1 MFSKIPSYTKAT
13 LPTVYYFSMN
23 RRVKK
28 DQVVDIPVKN
38 GDINKCLKPENWFSI
53 FEFCH

>member
-28 DQVVDIPVKN
+28 DQVVDIP
-38 GDINKCLKPENWFSI
+38 
-53 FEFCH
+53 

>member
-1 MFSKIPSYTKAT
+1 MEDQGTELQNCLWCSYAFRVAREKV
-13 LPTVYYFSMN
+13 VY
-23 RRVKK
+23 
-28 DQVVDIPVKN
+28 IPVKN

>member
-13 LPTVYYFSMN
+13 LPTAYYFSMN

-28 DQVVDIPVKN
+28 DQVVDIP
-38 GDINKCLKPENWFSI
+38 
-53 FEFCH
+53 